1 MQERIG
7 NWFWTSA
14 LLLAACGS
22 VDAPDSLAKSR
33 AALAPNA
40 APSTSTSS
48 ATFVPPAGGRTC
60 RSAADCAAGEEC
72 ESEHGQYYCA
82 PRHEDKDYYG
92 ADAGAP
98 QEECHQHGEDCY
110 SSASPDA
117 GAHAA
122 CGDEEHHGD
131 EYSDDHG
138 DHGDEYKS
146 DGDDHGGDDGDDYD
160 RSGSN
165 RGPH

>member
-22 VDAPDSLAKSR
+22 VDAPGSLAKSR
-33 AALAPNA
+33 AALAPPA
-40 APSTSTSS
+40 TPATATSS
-48 ATFVPPAGGRTC
+48 ASFVPPAGGRTC
-60 RSAADCAAGEEC
+60 RSDADCAAGEAC

-98 QEECHQHGEDCY
+98 QEECRHHGEDCY
-110 SSASPDA
+110 ASAATDA
-117 GAHAA
+117 GARA
-122 CGDEEHHGD
+122 CCDEGECDDDDEHYGGD
-131 EYSDDHG
+131 YSDD
-138 DHGDEYKS
+138 
-146 DGDDHGGDDGDDYD
+146 DGHDQRDDYDD

>member
-7 NWFWTSA
+7 NWLWTST

-22 VDAPDSLAKSR
+22 ADAPGSLAKSR
-33 AALAPNA
+33 AALAPA
-40 APSTSTSS
+40 VPTSTSTSS
-48 ATFVPPAGGRTC
+48 ASFVPPAGERSC

-82 PRHEDKDYYG
+82 PRHEDKDYHG

-98 QEECHQHGEDCY
+98 QEACRHHGEDCY
-110 SSASPDA
+110 ASAPDA
-117 GAHAA
+117 GAYVE
-122 CGDEEHHGD
+122 CDDDEHHGD
-131 EYSDDHG
+131 DDSDD
-138 DHGDEYKS
+138 DRYDER
-146 DGDDHGGDDGDDYD
+146 DDDD

>member
-22 VDAPDSLAKSR
+22 ADAPGSLAKSR
-33 AALAPNA
+33 AALAPNT
-40 APSTSTSS
+40 PTSSSTSS
-48 ATFVPPAGGRTC
+48 ASFVPPAGGRSC

-82 PRHEDKDYYG
+82 PRHEDKDYHG

-98 QEECHQHGEDCY
+98 QEACRHHGEDCY
-110 SSASPDA
+110 ASAPDA
-117 GAHAA
+117 GAYVE
-122 CGDEEHHGD
+122 CDDDEHHGD
-131 EYSDDHG
+131 DDSDD
-138 DHGDEYKS
+138 DRYDER
-146 DGDDHGGDDGDDYD
+146 DDDD